1 MLDFAIILFEF
12 KNISLNIIQNLSGTV
27 GNVMYYL
34 AIIDLTLSML
44 FNKDEDLNIFY
55 SIFGKILLYGFFIY
69 LLNNYSYIIEI
80 FEKGFIQLGNVATG
94 NGRGT
99 SLTFNPGEIFL
110 DTMDLLVV
118 PIVAGGGASIL
129 MDFAG
134 IESLPAVL
142 MFTSFAIALT
152 AGATSLTIMFVFIK
166 FYLTSAI
173 TILTLSFGVFS
184 KSKDI
189 ALKGLIG
196 LFSQGIE
203 LTFTVIVFNFI
214 TKFYKLYILNGLSG
228 ASGNPIG
235 LLNVLVIIIF
245 FFLLVKRIP
254 IMVSTVLSGSISSM
268 GIGSGFSSMA
278 VNSMKQG
285 ANSAGN
291 TVKST
296 IDAYKNATANKTK

>member
-1 MLDFAIILFEF
+1 MDFVIILLEF
-12 KNISLNIIQNLSGTV
+12 KNISLNIIKNLSGTV

-44 FNKDEDLNIFY
+44 FNKDEDINIFY

-69 LLNNYSYIIEI
+69 LLKNYAYIIEI

-99 SLTFNPGEIFL
+99 SLTFNPGEIFS
-110 DTMDLLVV
+110 DTIQLLVV
-118 PIVAGGGASIL
+118 PIIAGGGASIL
-129 MDFAG
+129 MDLAG
-134 IESLPAVL
+134 VESLPSVI
-142 MFTSFAIALT
+142 MFTSFGIVLT
-152 AGATSLTIMFVFIK
+152 AGATSLIIMFVFIK
-166 FYLTSAI
+166 FYLTSAV

-196 LFSQGIE
+196 LLSQGIE

-214 TKFYKLYILNGLSG
+214 TKFYKQYILNGLKG
-228 ASGNPIG
+228 VDGQPVA
-235 LLNVLVIIIF
+235 LLNILVIMIF
-245 FFLLVKRIP
+245 FFMLVKRIP
-254 IMVSTVLSGSISSM
+254 LMVSTVLSGSISSM
-268 GIGSGFSSMA
+268 GVGSGVSSMA
-278 VNSMKQG
+278 SNALKQG
-285 ANSAGN
+285 ASTASN

-296 IDAYKNATANKTK
+296 IDAYKNATSNKAK